1 VVALCTARWEE
12 AFMAEEL
19 RNIHRQVLPNGLTII
34 SEEMKHIRSVSIG
47 IWIKTGSRDEE
58 AKSNGISHFIEHMVF
73 KGTRNRSAEAIARQV
88 DSIGGNLD
96 AFTAKEC
103 VCFNV
108 KVLDEHLP
116 IAFDVLSD
124 LVLNPVFAAEDIV
137 RERRVIL
144 EEIKMDEDN
153 PDYLVHEI
161 FTQNF
166 WKDHPLGKPILGTK
180 ETVKGF
186 EQPLVL
192 DLYQKRFTAGNFTI
206 AAAGNLNHKEFV
218 ELVAKHF
225 DRMKPATNGFHG
237 APPKIVPRI
246 TLRNKK
252 SLEQVQIC
260 VGVPS
265 HPIAH
270 EKRFA
275 SYVLN
280 TLLGGGMS
288 SRLFQ
293 NIRERQGLAYA
304 IYSDLN
310 PYRDTG
316 CLSVYA
322 GTSRE
327 SAAKVVQSIV
337 SEFKKLKSEPV
348 PQEEVQR
355 SKDQLKGS
363 LMLSLESS
371 TARMSN
377 LARQDMYFDR
387 FYGMDEVIE
396 KIEAVTAEDLQAM
409 ANDFFQTESI
419 AVTVLG
425 NLDKLKISRDQLSC

>member
-1 VVALCTARWEE
+1 MVKEV
-12 AFMAEEL
+12 
-19 RNIHRQVLPNGLTII
+19 RNIRRQVLPNGLTII
-34 SEEMKHIRSVSIG
+34 TEQMQHIRSASIG
-47 IWIKTGSRDEE
+47 IWLQTGSRDED
-58 AKSNGISHFIEHMVF
+58 AAWNGISHFIEHMLF
-73 KGTRNRSAEAIARQV
+73 KGTEHRTAEEIARQV
-88 DSIGGNLD
+88 DSIGGNMD

-103 VCFNV
+103 ICFNV

-116 IAFDVLSD
+116 VALEILSD
-124 LVLNPVFAAEDIV
+124 LVLHPVFDSNDIT
-137 RERRVIL
+137 RERGVIL

-180 ETVKGF
+180 ETVKKF
-186 EQPLVL
+186 ERAAVL
-192 DLYQKRFTAGNFTI
+192 DTYSHRFAPGNI
-206 AAAGNLNHKEFV
+206 IVSAAGNLDHDRFV
-218 ELVAKHF
+218 ELVTKHF
-225 DRMKPATNGFHG
+225 EHMKPRKNGFHS
-237 APPKIVPRI
+237 PVPKIVSKI

-252 SLEQVQIC
+252 ALEQVQLC
-260 VGVPS
+260 LGVPS

-270 EKRFA
+270 EKRHA
-275 SYVLN
+275 GYILN

-293 NIRERQGLAYA
+293 NIRERQGLVYS

-316 CLSVYA
+316 CLAVYA

-327 SAAKVVQSIV
+327 SASKVVQSVV
-337 SEFKKLKSEPV
+337 SEFHKLKAEPV
-348 PQEEVQR
+348 PADELRR

-371 TARMSN
+371 SARMSN
-377 LARQDMYFDR
+377 LARQEMYFDR
-387 FYGMDEVIE
+387 FYDLDELIA
-396 KIEAVTAEDLQAM
+396 KIEAVTVEDLTSL
-409 ANDFFQTESI
+409 ANEFFNTESV
-419 AVTVLG
+419 AVTILG
-425 NLDKLKISRDQLSC
+425 NLTGLKISRSQLAC

>member
-1 VVALCTARWEE
+1 MV
-12 AFMAEEL
+12 EEL
-19 RNIHRQVLPNGLTII
+19 RNIHRRVLPNGLTII
-34 SEEMKHIRSVSIG
+34 SEEMTHIRSVSIG

-58 AKSNGISHFIEHMVF
+58 PQWNGLSHFIEHMVF
-73 KGTRNRSAEAIARQV
+73 KGTKNRSAEAIARQV

-103 VCFNV
+103 VCFNI

-116 IAFDVLSD
+116 VAFEVLSD
-124 LVLNPVFAAEDIV
+124 LVLNPVFTVEDIV
-137 RERRVIL
+137 RERGVIL

-153 PDYLVHEI
+153 PEYLVHEI

-186 EQPLVL
+186 EQAPVR
-192 DLYQKRFTAGNFTI
+192 DLYSKRFTPGNLI
-206 AAAGNLNHKEFV
+206 VSAAGNLKHKDFV
-218 ELVAKHF
+218 ELVSKYF
-225 DRMKPATNGFHG
+225 DGMKPLVNGFHRST
-237 APPKIVPRI
+237 PKIVPRI

-260 VGVPS
+260 MGVPS

-293 NIRERQGLAYA
+293 NIRERQGLAYS

-310 PYRDTG
+310 PYHDTG

-322 GTSRE
+322 GTSRQ
-327 SAAKVVQSIV
+327 SAAKVVQSVV
-337 SEFKKLKSEPV
+337 SEFKKLKSERIPD
-348 PQEEVQR
+348 EELR
-355 SKDQLKGS
+355 RAKDQLKGS

-387 FYGMDEVIE
+387 FYGMDSVIA
-396 KIEAVTAEDLQAM
+396 KIEVVTADDLHQM
-409 ANDFFQTESI
+409 ANDFFQTDSI
-419 AVTVLG
+419 AVTILG
-425 NLDKLKISRDQLSC
+425 NLHGLKVTREQLAC

>member
-1 VVALCTARWEE
+1 MVKET
-12 AFMAEEL
+12 
-19 RNIHRQVLPNGLTII
+19 RNIRRQVLPNGLTVITEQM
-34 SEEMKHIRSVSIG
+34 SHIRSVSIG
-47 IWIKTGSRDEE
+47 IWLKTGSRDETSE
-58 AKSNGISHFIEHMVF
+58 WNGISHFIEHMLF
-73 KGTRNRSAEAIARQV
+73 KGTEHRTAEEIARQV
-88 DSIGGNLD
+88 DSIGGNMD

-103 VCFNV
+103 ICFNV

-116 IAFDVLSD
+116 IALEILSD
-124 LVLNPVFAAEDIV
+124 LVLHPVFDSNDIT
-137 RERRVIL
+137 RERGVIL

-180 ETVKGF
+180 ETVKKF
-186 EQPLVL
+186 ERTAVL
-192 DLYQKRFTAGNFTI
+192 DTYSHRFAPGNI
-206 AAAGNLNHKEFV
+206 IVSAAGNLDHDRFV
-218 ELVAKHF
+218 ELVTQHF
-225 DRMKPATNGFHG
+225 EHMKPRKNGFHS
-237 APPKIVPRI
+237 PVPKIVSKI

-252 SLEQVQIC
+252 ALEQVQLC
-260 VGVPS
+260 LGVPS

-270 EKRFA
+270 EKRHA
-275 SYVLN
+275 GYILN

-293 NIRERQGLAYA
+293 NIRERQGLVYS

-316 CLSVYA
+316 CLAVYA

-327 SAAKVVQSIV
+327 SASKVVQSVV
-337 SEFKKLKSEPV
+337 SEFHKLKAEPV
-348 PQEEVQR
+348 PADELRR

-371 TARMSN
+371 SARMSN
-377 LARQDMYFDR
+377 LARQEMYFDR
-387 FYGMDEVIE
+387 FYDLDELIA
-396 KIEAVTAEDLQAM
+396 KIEAVTVEDLTSL
-409 ANDFFQTESI
+409 ANEFFNTDSV
-419 AVTVLG
+419 AVTILG
-425 NLDKLKISRDQLSC
+425 NLTGLKISRSQLAC

>member
-1 VVALCTARWEE
+1 MVKEV
-12 AFMAEEL
+12 
-19 RNIHRQVLPNGLTII
+19 RNIRRQVLPNGLTII
-34 SEEMKHIRSVSIG
+34 TEQMQHIRSASIG
-47 IWIKTGSRDEE
+47 IWLQTGSRDED
-58 AKSNGISHFIEHMVF
+58 AAWNGISHFIEHMLF
-73 KGTRNRSAEAIARQV
+73 KGTEHRTAEEIARQV
-88 DSIGGNLD
+88 DSIGGNMD

-103 VCFNV
+103 ICFNV

-116 IAFDVLSD
+116 VALEILSD
-124 LVLNPVFAAEDIV
+124 LVLHPVFDSNDIT
-137 RERRVIL
+137 RERGVIL

-180 ETVKGF
+180 ETVKKF
-186 EQPLVL
+186 ERATVL
-192 DLYQKRFTAGNFTI
+192 DTYSHRFAPGNI
-206 AAAGNLNHKEFV
+206 IVSAAGNLDHDRFV
-218 ELVAKHF
+218 ELVTKHF
-225 DRMKPATNGFHG
+225 ERMKPRKNGFHS
-237 APPKIVPRI
+237 PVPKIVSKI

-252 SLEQVQIC
+252 ALEQVQLC
-260 VGVPS
+260 LGVPS

-270 EKRFA
+270 EKRHA
-275 SYVLN
+275 GYILN

-293 NIRERQGLAYA
+293 NIRERQGLVYS

-316 CLSVYA
+316 CLAVYA

-327 SAAKVVQSIV
+327 SASKVVQSVV
-337 SEFKKLKSEPV
+337 SEFRKLKAEPV
-348 PQEEVQR
+348 PAEELRR

-371 TARMSN
+371 SARMSN
-377 LARQDMYFDR
+377 LARQEMYFDR
-387 FYGMDEVIE
+387 FYDLDELIA
-396 KIEAVTAEDLQAM
+396 KIEAVTVEDLTSL
-409 ANDFFQTESI
+409 ANEFFNTDSV
-419 AVTVLG
+419 AVTILG
-425 NLDKLKISRDQLSC
+425 NLTGLKISRSQLAC

>member
-1 VVALCTARWEE
+1 
-12 AFMAEEL
+12 MAEEL

-58 AKSNGISHFIEHMVF
+58 PKWNGISHFIEHMVF

-124 LVLNPVFAAEDIV
+124 LVLNPVFAAEDIA

-206 AAAGNLNHKEFV
+206 AAAGNLNHQQFV
-218 ELVAKHF
+218 ELVEKHF
-225 DRMKPATNGFHG
+225 DRMKPATNGFHS

-387 FYGMDEVIE
+387 FYGMDEVIK

-409 ANDFFQTESI
+409 ANDFFQTDSI

>member
-1 VVALCTARWEE
+1 MV
-12 AFMAEEL
+12 EEL
-19 RNIHRQVLPNGLTII
+19 RNIHRRVLPNGLTII

-47 IWIKTGSRDEE
+47 IWIKTGSRDEDPQW
-58 AKSNGISHFIEHMVF
+58 NGLSHFIEHMVF
-73 KGTRNRSAEAIARQV
+73 KGTKNRSAEAIARQV

-103 VCFNV
+103 VCFNI

-116 IAFDVLSD
+116 VAFDVLSD
-124 LVLNPVFAAEDIV
+124 LVLNPVFAVEDIV
-137 RERRVIL
+137 RERGVIL

-153 PDYLVHEI
+153 PEYLVHEI
-161 FTQNF
+161 FTQSF

-180 ETVKGF
+180 ETVRGF
-186 EQPLVL
+186 EQAPVL
-192 DLYQKRFTAGNFTI
+192 DLYSKNFRPGNLI
-206 AAAGNLNHKEFV
+206 VAAAGNLKHKEFV
-218 ELVAKHF
+218 ELVARYF
-225 DRMKPATNGFHG
+225 DGMKPLANGLHG
-237 APPKIVPRI
+237 STPNIVPRI

-260 VGVPS
+260 MGVPS

-293 NIRERQGLAYA
+293 NIRERQGLAYS

-316 CLSVYA
+316 CMSVYA
-322 GTSRE
+322 GTSRQ
-327 SAAKVVQSIV
+327 SAGKVVQSVV
-337 SEFKKLKSEPV
+337 SEFKKLKSEKIPD
-348 PQEEVQR
+348 EELR
-355 SKDQLKGS
+355 RAKDQLKGS

-377 LARQDMYFDR
+377 LARQDMYFDH
-387 FYGMDEVIE
+387 FYGMDAVIQ
-396 KIEAVTAEDLQAM
+396 KIEAVTADDLHAM
-409 ANDFFQTESI
+409 ANDFFRTGSI

-425 NLDKLKISRDQLSC
+425 NLNGLKITRDQLAC

>member
-1 VVALCTARWEE
+1 MVKEV
-12 AFMAEEL
+12 
-19 RNIHRQVLPNGLTII
+19 RNIRRQVLPNGLTII
-34 SEEMKHIRSVSIG
+34 TEQMQHIRSASIG
-47 IWIKTGSRDEE
+47 IWLQTGSRDED
-58 AKSNGISHFIEHMVF
+58 AAWNGISHFIEHMLF
-73 KGTRNRSAEAIARQV
+73 KGTEHRTAEEIARQV
-88 DSIGGNLD
+88 DSIGGNMD

-103 VCFNV
+103 ICFNV

-116 IAFDVLSD
+116 VALEILSD
-124 LVLNPVFAAEDIV
+124 LVLHPIFDSNDIT
-137 RERRVIL
+137 RERGVIL

-180 ETVKGF
+180 ETVKKF
-186 EQPLVL
+186 ERATVL
-192 DLYQKRFTAGNFTI
+192 DTYSHRFAPGNI
-206 AAAGNLNHKEFV
+206 IVSAAGNLDHDRFV
-218 ELVAKHF
+218 ELVTKHF
-225 DRMKPATNGFHG
+225 EHMQPRKNGFHS
-237 APPKIVPRI
+237 PVPKIVSKI

-252 SLEQVQIC
+252 ALEQVQLC
-260 VGVPS
+260 LGVPS

-270 EKRFA
+270 EKRHA
-275 SYVLN
+275 GYILN

-293 NIRERQGLAYA
+293 NIRERQGLVYS

-316 CLSVYA
+316 CLAVYA

-327 SAAKVVQSIV
+327 SASKVVQSVV
-337 SEFKKLKSEPV
+337 SEFHKLKAEPV
-348 PQEEVQR
+348 PAEELRR

-371 TARMSN
+371 SARMSN
-377 LARQDMYFDR
+377 LARQEMYFDR
-387 FYGMDEVIE
+387 FYDLDELIA
-396 KIEAVTAEDLQAM
+396 KIEAVTVEDLTSL
-409 ANDFFQTESI
+409 ANEFFNTDSV
-419 AVTVLG
+419 AVTILG
-425 NLDKLKISRDQLSC
+425 NLTGLKISRSQLAC

>member
-1 VVALCTARWEE
+1 LRALLLEAGWEL
-12 AFMAEEL
+12 AMVEET
-19 RNIHRQVLPNGLTII
+19 RNIRREVLPNGLTLIT
-34 SEEMKHIRSVSIG
+34 EEMQHIRSVSIG
-47 IWIKTGSRDEE
+47 IWIKTGSRDEDLQW
-58 AKSNGISHFIEHMVF
+58 NGISHFIEHMVF
-73 KGTRNRSAEAIARQV
+73 KGTKNRSAEDIARQV
-88 DSIGGNLD
+88 DSIGGNMD

-108 KVLDEHLP
+108 KVLDEHMP
-116 IAFDVLSD
+116 IAMDVLSD
-124 LVLNPVFAAEDIV
+124 LVLNPVFDGQDIS
-137 RERRVIL
+137 RERGVIL

-180 ETVKGF
+180 DTVKKF
-186 EQPLVL
+186 EREPVL
-192 DLYQKRFTAGNFTI
+192 DFYKQRFAPGNLI
-206 AAAGNLNHKEFV
+206 ICAAGHLQHEQFV
-218 ELVAKHF
+218 DLVRKHF
-225 DRMKPATNGFHG
+225 GDMKPMSNGFYSSQ
-237 APPKIVPRI
+237 PKVVSRI
-246 TLRNKK
+246 ILRNKK
-252 SLEQVQIC
+252 ALEQVQIC

-270 EKRFA
+270 EKRHA
-275 SYVLN
+275 SYILN

-304 IYSDLN
+304 IYSDLS

-327 SAAKVVQSIV
+327 SAAKVVRSVV
-337 SEFKKLKSEPV
+337 SEFRKLKSDV
-348 PQEEVQR
+348 VSGEELR
-355 SKDQLKGS
+355 RAKDQLKGS

-377 LARQDMYFDR
+377 LARQEMYFDR
-387 FYGMDEVIE
+387 FYTLDELIE
-396 KIEAVTAEDLQAM
+396 KIESVTAEELQGL
-409 ANDFFQTESI
+409 ANEFFQTDSI

-425 NLDKLKISRDQLSC
+425 NLNGLKLTREHLAC

>member
-1 VVALCTARWEE
+1 MVKEV
-12 AFMAEEL
+12 
-19 RNIHRQVLPNGLTII
+19 RNIRRQVLPHGLTVI
-34 SEEMKHIRSVSIG
+34 SEQMQHIRSVSIG
-47 IWIKTGSRDEE
+47 IWLETGSRDEDPP
-58 AKSNGISHFIEHMVF
+58 SNGISHFIEHMVF
-73 KGTRNRSAEAIARQV
+73 KGTEHRTAEEIARQV
-88 DSIGGNLD
+88 DSIGGNMD
-96 AFTAKEC
+96 AFTAKDC
-103 VCFNV
+103 ICFNV

-116 IAFDVLSD
+116 IALEILSD
-124 LVLNPVFAAEDIV
+124 LVLHPVFDAADII
-137 RERRVIL
+137 RERGVIL

-186 EQPLVL
+186 ERNTVL
-192 DLYQKRFTAGNFTI
+192 EAYAHRFSPGNI
-206 AAAGNLNHKEFV
+206 IVSAAGNLDHERFV
-218 ELVAKHF
+218 EIVNRHF
-225 DRMKPATNGFHG
+225 EHMKPANNGFHS
-237 APPKIVPRI
+237 ATPKTVARI
-246 TLRNKK
+246 ILRNKK
-252 SLEQVQIC
+252 ALEQVQLCI
-260 VGVPS
+260 GVPC

-270 EKRFA
+270 EQRHA
-275 SYVLN
+275 GYILN

-293 NIRERQGLAYA
+293 NIRERQGLAYS

-316 CLSVYA
+316 CMAVYA

-327 SAAKVVQSIV
+327 SAAKVVQSVV
-337 SEFKKLKSEPV
+337 SEFHKLKAEAV
-348 PQEEVQR
+348 TDEELRR

-377 LARQDMYFDR
+377 LARQEMYFDR
-387 FYGMDEVIE
+387 FYDLDELIE
-396 KIEAVTAEDLQAM
+396 KIEGVTAEDLQNL
-409 ANDFFQTESI
+409 ANQFFKPESV
-419 AVTVLG
+419 AVTALG
-425 NLDKLKISRDQLSC
+425 NLSGLKLTRDQLAC

>member
-1 VVALCTARWEE
+1 
-12 AFMAEEL
+12 MDQD
-19 RNIHRQVLPNGLTII
+19 RNIRREVLPNGLTVIT
-34 SEEMKHIRSVSIG
+34 EEMDHIRSNSIG
-47 IWIKTGSRDEE
+47 IWIKTGSRDEDKE
-58 AKSNGISHFIEHMVF
+58 WNGISHFVEHMVF
-73 KGTRNRSAEAIARQV
+73 KGTKHRSAEEIARQV
-88 DSIGGNLD
+88 DSIGGNID

-103 VCFNV
+103 VSFSM

-116 IAFDVLSD
+116 IAMDVLSD
-124 LVLNPVFAAEDIV
+124 LVLNPVFDDQDIT
-137 RERRVIL
+137 RERGVIL

-166 WKDHPLGKPILGTK
+166 WKGHPLGLPILGTRD
-180 ETVKGF
+180 TVRRF
-186 EQPLVL
+186 ERPPVHDFYAQ
-192 DLYQKRFTAGNFTI
+192 RFAPGNLIIT
-206 AAAGNLNHKEFV
+206 AAGYLNHDRFV
-218 ELVAKHF
+218 ELVRKHF
-225 DRMKPATNGFHG
+225 AGMKPVSNGFHS
-237 APPKIVPRI
+237 APPKIVSRI
-246 TLRNKK
+246 ILRNKK
-252 SLEQVQIC
+252 ALEQVQIC

-265 HPIAH
+265 HPITH
-270 EKRFA
+270 EKRHS
-275 SYVLN
+275 SYILN

-327 SAAKVVQSIV
+327 SAGKVVQSIV
-337 SEFKKLKSEPV
+337 SEFRKLKLENV
-348 PQEEVQR
+348 PEEELRR

-371 TARMSN
+371 TARMSS
-377 LARQDMYFDR
+377 LARQEMYFDR
-387 FYGMDEVIE
+387 FYSMDELID
-396 KIEAVTAEDLQAM
+396 KIESVTAEEVREL
-409 ANDFFQTESI
+409 ANEFFLSDSI

-425 NLDKLKISRDQLSC
+425 NLNGLKLSREQLAC

>member
-1 VVALCTARWEE
+1 MVKEV
-12 AFMAEEL
+12 
-19 RNIHRQVLPNGLTII
+19 RNIRRQVLPNGLTII
-34 SEEMKHIRSVSIG
+34 TEQMQHIRSASIG
-47 IWIKTGSRDEE
+47 IWLQTGSRDEDP
-58 AKSNGISHFIEHMVF
+58 AWNGISHFIEHMLF
-73 KGTRNRSAEAIARQV
+73 KGTEHRTAEEIARQV
-88 DSIGGNLD
+88 DSIGGNMD

-103 VCFNV
+103 ICFNV

-116 IAFDVLSD
+116 VALEILSD
-124 LVLNPVFAAEDIV
+124 LVLHPVFDPNDIT
-137 RERRVIL
+137 RERGVIL

-180 ETVKGF
+180 ETVKKF
-186 EQPLVL
+186 ERAAVL
-192 DLYQKRFTAGNFTI
+192 DAYSHRFAPGNI
-206 AAAGNLNHKEFV
+206 IVSAAGNLDHDRFV
-218 ELVAKHF
+218 ELVTKHF
-225 DRMKPATNGFHG
+225 EQMKPRKNGFHS
-237 APPKIVPRI
+237 PVPKIVSKI

-252 SLEQVQIC
+252 ALEQVQLCI
-260 VGVPS
+260 GVPS

-270 EKRFA
+270 EKRHA
-275 SYVLN
+275 GYILN

-293 NIRERQGLAYA
+293 NIRERQGLVYS

-316 CLSVYA
+316 CLAVYA

-327 SAAKVVQSIV
+327 SASKVVQSVV
-337 SEFKKLKSEPV
+337 SEFHKLKAEPV
-348 PQEEVQR
+348 PAEELRR

-371 TARMSN
+371 SARMSN
-377 LARQDMYFDR
+377 LARQEMYFDR
-387 FYGMDEVIE
+387 FYDLDELIE
-396 KIEAVTAEDLQAM
+396 KIEAVTVEDLTSL
-409 ANDFFQTESI
+409 ANEFFNTESV
-419 AVTVLG
+419 AVTILG
-425 NLDKLKISRDQLSC
+425 NLTGLKISRNQLAC

>member
-1 VVALCTARWEE
+1 MV
-12 AFMAEEL
+12 EEL
-19 RNIHRQVLPNGLTII
+19 RNIHRRVLPNGLTII

-58 AKSNGISHFIEHMVF
+58 PRWNGLSHFIEHMVF

-103 VCFNV
+103 VCFNI

-116 IAFDVLSD
+116 VAFDVLSD
-124 LVLNPVFAAEDIV
+124 LVLNPVFAVEDIV
-137 RERRVIL
+137 RERGVIL

-153 PDYLVHEI
+153 PEYLVHEI

-186 EQPLVL
+186 EQEPVL
-192 DLYQKRFTAGNFTI
+192 DLYSKRFRPGNLI
-206 AAAGNLNHKEFV
+206 VAAAGNLKHKEFV
-218 ELVAKHF
+218 ELVARYF
-225 DRMKPATNGFHG
+225 DGMKPLENGLHG
-237 APPKIVPRI
+237 STPNIVPRI

-260 VGVPS
+260 MGVPS

-270 EKRFA
+270 ERRFA

-293 NIRERQGLAYA
+293 NIRERQGLAYS

-322 GTSRE
+322 GTSRQ
-327 SAAKVVQSIV
+327 SAGKVVQSVV
-337 SEFKKLKSEPV
+337 SEFKKLKSEKIP
-348 PQEEVQR
+348 EEELRR

-377 LARQDMYFDR
+377 LARQDMYFDQ
-387 FYGMDEVIE
+387 FYGMDAVIQ
-396 KIEAVTAEDLQAM
+396 KIEAVTAEDLHAM
-409 ANDFFQTESI
+409 ANDFFRTDSI

-425 NLDKLKISRDQLSC
+425 NLNGLKITRDHLAC